1 MLIRINQSTKE
12 FQMDKYLSGKQEYAD
27 HQLYWN
33 LKKIAGACDLKL
45 KGVAGEGEHGE
56 DHYVLFRIGE
66 TENEPV
72 AQCGDLRG
80 VVFALCHHIRYKATA
95 DVNRGIYLHKEKGIE
110 KYR

>member
-1 MLIRINQSTKE
+1 
-12 FQMDKYLSGKQEYAD
+12 MDKYVSTVAQEFAD

-45 KGVAGEGEHGE
+45 KKVAE

-66 TENEPV
+66 TENDPIATFYE
-72 AQCGDLRG
+72 LSG
-80 VVFALCHHIRYKATA
+80 VVYGLANHIRHKATA
-95 DVNRGIYLHKEKGIE
+95 DVNRGIILHKEKGIE

>member
-1 MLIRINQSTKE
+1 
-12 FQMDKYLSGKQEYAD
+12 MDKYVSTVAQEFAD

-45 KGVAGEGEHGE
+45 KKVAGEGERHGE

-66 TENEPV
+66 TENDPI
-72 AQCGDLRG
+72 AKCGEIEG
-80 VVFALCHHIRYKATA
+80 VVFALTNIIRHKATA

>member
-1 MLIRINQSTKE
+1 
-12 FQMDKYLSGKQEYAD
+12 MDKEEYAD
-27 HQLYWN
+27 SRLYWN

-66 TENEPV
+66 TENDAV
-72 AQCGDLRG
+72 AQCSDLES
-80 VVFALCHHIRYKATA
+80 VVFALSNHIRYKATA
-95 DVNRGIYLHKEKGIE
+95 DVNRGIILHKENGIE